1 MSHLKLILDGI
12 KQGDK
17 NGGPTELAKILSD
30 SLLACEG
37 FDKKDLISRYLHWWK
52 TDAFDTGPSFAMVF
66 EKVSNGAENIMQ
78 GDGLTSD
85 QAAVPAKPK
94 FIPKHLRM
102 KQKQEAEELEKK
114 KQEDKIKEIQHKN
127 RQYEQGLLTANKK

>member
-1 MSHLKLILDGI
+1 M
-12 KQGDK
+12 
-17 NGGPTELAKILSD
+17 D
-30 SLLACEG
+30 SL
-37 FDKKDLISRYLHWWK
+37 K
-52 TDAFDTGPSFAMVF
+52 
-66 EKVSNGAENIMQ
+66 KVSNGAEITMQ